1 MCQWLCTFSL
11 RGQNRIRQT
20 FCVAENP
27 VWGGSTVDERP
38 ARSHHSLSFSV
49 TSICASA
56 RCLKSLTVFFFLCGQ
71 NIFFLAAANGDSKLV
86 GTVVTL
92 HKIKKVRLLSFFR
105 IQIKLFRFYHSV
117 GSHFWKTG
125 HVNNVQP
132 SLQKGIDRR
141 EMNRPRV
148 IHGCET
154 TIDKEF
160 GASNLYLGRPMCSS
174 DCSNGD
180 INRSLVSERPGI
192 STIWRRL
199 CREQQK
205 KKFRNEDIRH
215 AWKGWKCCSSKRYAW
230 FLLTAKMQFRR
241 ESWKVYAKAESG
253 ELILSECAS
262 SNEPHNKLNHDALLQ
277 YGSGEK
283 GRRSWSNERMN
294 QQDKQMGKK

>member
-1 MCQWLCTFSL
+1 MTVHILAEGTEQDSANVLRRWESSL
-11 RGQNRIRQT
+11 RRLDSWRTTCTISSFT
-20 FCVAENP
+20 IIFC
-27 VWGGSTVDERP
+27 DEHLCKCP
-38 ARSHHSLSFSV
+38 LPEKFDW
-49 TSICASA
+49 
-56 RCLKSLTVFFFLCGQ
+56 FFFVCGQ
-71 NIFFLAAANGDSKLV
+71 NIFFLAAANGDSKLL

-205 KKFRNEDIRH
+205 KKI
-215 AWKGWKCCSSKRYAW
+215 
-230 FLLTAKMQFRR
+230 
-241 ESWKVYAKAESG
+241 
-253 ELILSECAS
+253 
-262 SNEPHNKLNHDALLQ
+262 
-277 YGSGEK
+277 
-283 GRRSWSNERMN
+283 
-294 QQDKQMGKK
+294 

>member
-1 MCQWLCTFSL
+1 MTVHILAEGTEQDSANVLRRWESSL
-11 RGQNRIRQT
+11 RRLDSWRTTCTISSVQVP
-20 FCVAENP
+20 VAWK
-27 VWGGSTVDERP
+27 VW
-38 ARSHHSLSFSV
+38 L
-49 TSICASA
+49 I
-56 RCLKSLTVFFFLCGQ
+56 FFFVCGQ

-160 GASNLYLGRPMCSS
+160 GASNLILEGPCVLQIVQMVILTGWSLKDRASAQFDVDS
-174 DCSNGD
+174 AESN
-180 INRSLVSERPGI
+180 
-192 STIWRRL
+192 RRKKTAEWGYKA
-199 CREQQK
+199 CREGL
-205 KKFRNEDIRH
+205 EV
-215 AWKGWKCCSSKRYAW
+215 
-230 FLLTAKMQFRR
+230 L
-241 ESWKVYAKAESG
+241 
-253 ELILSECAS
+253 
-262 SNEPHNKLNHDALLQ
+262 P
-277 YGSGEK
+277 
-283 GRRSWSNERMN
+283 
-294 QQDKQMGKK
+294 

>member
-1 MCQWLCTFSL
+1 MTDHGQGQGCLPLEPERRCIGFGSEKRLKPDKVSRELFALACKRGMKRACVNDCAHSRWGDRTGFGKRFASL
-11 RGQNRIRQT
+11 RIQFEEARQLT
-20 FCVAENP
+20 NDPHDLIIHYHFLRRASVQ
-27 VWGGSTVDERP
+27 VWMI
-38 ARSHHSLSFSV
+38 FSV
-49 TSICASA
+49 
-56 RCLKSLTVFFFLCGQ
+56 CGQ
-71 NIFFLAAANGDSKLV
+71 NIFSLAAANGDSKLV

-205 KKFRNEDIRH
+205 KKI
-215 AWKGWKCCSSKRYAW
+215 
-230 FLLTAKMQFRR
+230 
-241 ESWKVYAKAESG
+241 
-253 ELILSECAS
+253 
-262 SNEPHNKLNHDALLQ
+262 
-277 YGSGEK
+277 
-283 GRRSWSNERMN
+283 
-294 QQDKQMGKK
+294 

>member
-1 MCQWLCTFSL
+1 MKRACVNDCAHSRWGDRTGFGKRFASL
-11 RGQNRIRQT
+11 RIQFEEARQLT
-20 FCVAENP
+20 N
-27 VWGGSTVDERP
+27 DL
-38 ARSHHSLSFSV
+38 HDL
-49 TSICASA
+49 ICASA
-56 RCLKSLTVFFFLCGQ
+56 RCLKSLTDFFFVCGQ

-205 KKFRNEDIRH
+205 KKI
-215 AWKGWKCCSSKRYAW
+215 
-230 FLLTAKMQFRR
+230 
-241 ESWKVYAKAESG
+241 
-253 ELILSECAS
+253 
-262 SNEPHNKLNHDALLQ
+262 
-277 YGSGEK
+277 
-283 GRRSWSNERMN
+283 
-294 QQDKQMGKK
+294 